1 MGSDKSRAV
10 YYMESTNGQQSARPT
25 VLSLSVNINEIQ
37 ADSSPS
43 RATQWL
49 SYSVYDKGMGGSG
62 AAGKHAESKAGGP
75 M

>member
-1 MGSDKSRAV
+1 MGSNKSRAV
-10 YYMESTNGQQSARPT
+10 YYMESTNGRRSARPT
-25 VLSLSVNINEIQ
+25 VLSLSANIDEIQ

-49 SYSVYDKGMGGSG
+49 SYLVYNKGMGGSG
-62 AAGKHAESKAGGP
+62 AAGKHAESKASGP